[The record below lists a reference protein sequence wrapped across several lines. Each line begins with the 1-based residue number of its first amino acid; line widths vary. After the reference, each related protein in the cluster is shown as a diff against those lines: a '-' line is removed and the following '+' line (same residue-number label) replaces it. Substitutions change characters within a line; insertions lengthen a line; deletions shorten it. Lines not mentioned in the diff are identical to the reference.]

1 MSAIEMSP
9 TRAGAAHREQEQS
22 YADLQL
28 LIGGEWTPKG
38 NRESEPVINP
48 ATGDCIGVLP
58 HASKADLD
66 RALDAAEQSYPIWRN
81 TSPQERGKILKRA
94 ADLMH
99 QRAEHIARIATIEE
113 GKTIHETRL
122 ETHVSADILE
132 WYAEEGRRA
141 YGRVLTQRMPGT
153 RMMVVR
159 EPVGPVA
166 AFAPWNFPV
175 GNPCRKLGAA
185 LAAGCPCIMKP
196 AEQTPA
202 SALEVARA
210 LMDAGLP
217 KGVLSI
223 VFGVPSDV
231 STHLLASP
239 IIRKISFTGSTRVGK
254 HLVKL
259 AADGMKRTTMELGGH
274 APVLVFD
281 DVDIDH
287 VLDQSA
293 QWKFRNSG
301 QVCVSP
307 TRFYVHERIYKR
319 FVDGFAER
327 ARSWTVGDG
336 LVESN
341 KMGPLAHSLRPN
353 WMDELLSDAKKHG
366 AHFDAGGSRIPGPGY
381 FWQPTVISEVPNE
394 ARIMNEEPFGPIAII
409 NPFSGFDAV
418 IKEANRLPYGLAAY
432 AFTRNN
438 RTVNLLG
445 DQLEAGLIG
454 VNTFAVSV
462 RDSPFGGM
470 KESGHG
476 SEEGMEGLEA
486 CLVTKFISE
495 A

>member
-1 MSAIEMSP
+1 MS
-9 TRAGAAHREQEQS
+9 QQ

-28 LIGGEWTPKG
+28 LIGGEWTRKDG
-38 NRESEPVINP
+38 REHEPVMNP
-48 ATGDCIGVLP
+48 ATGECIGVLP

-66 RALDAAEQSYPIWRN
+66 RALDAAESANPVWRGM
-81 TSPQERGKILKRA
+81 SPQDRGKILKRA

-99 QRAEHIARIATIEE
+99 ERAEHIARIATIEQ
-113 GKTIHETRL
+113 GKTILEARM

-141 YGRVLTQRMPGT
+141 YGRVLPQRAPGV
-153 RMMVVR
+153 RMTVLR

-196 AEQTPA
+196 AEHTPA

-217 KGVLSI
+217 KGVLSM
-223 VFGVPSDV
+223 VFGVPSQI

-239 IIRKISFTGSTRVGK
+239 VIRKISFTGSTRVGK
-254 HLVKL
+254 QLMKL

-274 APVLVFD
+274 APVIVFD
-281 DVDIDH
+281 DVDVDH
-287 VLDQSA
+287 VLDLSA
-293 QWKFRNSG
+293 ASKFRNSG

-307 TRFYVHERIYKR
+307 TRFYVHEKIYQR
-319 FVDGFAER
+319 FVSGFAAR
-327 ARSWTVGDG
+327 ASSWTVGDG
-336 LVESN
+336 LVETN
-341 KMGPLAHSLRPN
+341 KMGPLAHSQRLN
-353 WMDELLSDAKKHG
+353 WMEEMLTDAKKHG

-381 FWQPTVISEVPNE
+381 FWEPTVLSEVPNE

-409 NPFSGFDAV
+409 NPFSDFGDV
-418 IKEANRLPYGLAAY
+418 IQQANRLPYGLAAY
-432 AFTRNN
+432 AFTRDN
-438 RTVNLLG
+438 RTVNLLS
-445 DQLEAGLIG
+445 DRLEAGLIG
-454 VNTFAVSV
+454 INSYLISV
-462 RDSPFGGM
+462 RDSPFGGI

-476 SEEGMEGLEA
+476 SEEGMEGLDA
-486 CLVTKFISE
+486 CLVTKFVSE
-495 A
+495 S